1 MKRLVDVI
9 ISSLSILILLPIYA
23 VVSLAIL
30 IIDGKPI
37 FFIQERIGKN
47 EESFK
52 LIKFRTMQN
61 EISEITNEIDKVT
74 KFGSW
79 LRKTS
84 IDEIPTLIN
93 VLVGEMSIVGP
104 RPLLVEYL
112 IHYSDFQ
119 KKRHDIKPG
128 ITGWAQINGRNLIS
142 WDKKFELDV
151 WYVNNQNLIL
161 DIKIIFLTFIK
172 LLSQEGINNKT
183 NNIVEKFKSKNEK

>member
-93 VLVGEMSIVGP
+93 VLVGEMSIV
-104 RPLLVEYL
+104 
-112 IHYSDFQ
+112 
-119 KKRHDIKPG
+119 
-128 ITGWAQINGRNLIS
+128 
-142 WDKKFELDV
+142 
-151 WYVNNQNLIL
+151 
-161 DIKIIFLTFIK
+161 
-172 LLSQEGINNKT
+172 
-183 NNIVEKFKSKNEK
+183 